1 MVWVIIL
8 IVYVVGVL
16 LNLILTARN
25 NNGVDMIDITHSL
38 LWPIVL
44 LCFIIYLIL
53 WWMGIFIIY

>member
-1 MVWVIIL
+1 MVWMIIL

-16 LNLILTARN
+16 LDLIVTARN
-25 NNGVDMIDITHSL
+25 NNGVDMIDIKHAL

-53 WWMGIFIIY
+53 WWTGIFRIY